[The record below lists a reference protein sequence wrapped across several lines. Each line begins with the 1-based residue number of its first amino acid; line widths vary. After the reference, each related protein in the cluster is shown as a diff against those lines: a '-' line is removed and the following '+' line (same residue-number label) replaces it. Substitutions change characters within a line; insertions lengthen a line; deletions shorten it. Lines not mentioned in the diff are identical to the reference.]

1 MQHEEIMI
9 RLHIELK
16 KTSQTQKNQLWD
28 KNQVDQSWNEN
39 QIDSSRDER
48 WNSTT
53 MR

>member
-9 RLHIELK
+9 RLRIELK

-28 KNQVDQSWNEN
+28 KNQ
-39 QIDSSRDER
+39 IDSSRDER
-48 WNSTT
+48 LNSTA